1 LNPALTKGTTMISGK
16 YDFIQ
21 QERVI
26 YGRPA
31 ADALS
36 QIAEE
41 LGARRLFVVASKTL
55 NRRTDVITSL
65 RTSLGDRVVGVY
77 DETEEHSPR
86 ASVLETARAIEA
98 SQADLIITVGGGSP
112 IDTVKVAQIVLAENI
127 KTIDQLGEYRV
138 TMNPDGSWKIPP
150 CKPSPV
156 RQIIVPTTLSAAE
169 FSNIG
174 GCTDRA
180 RQVKDLYV
188 GKFICAQM
196 VVLDPALTVHTP
208 EWLWLSTGIRAVDHA
223 VESICSRTPNPFVA
237 ATCAE
242 GLRMLRESLP
252 ANRAMPADLDMR
264 LQSQLGVWLASTGM
278 GRVEWGAS
286 HGIGHQLGAVAGV
299 AHGHT
304 SCVMLPSVMRFN
316 RDAVEG
322 PLRRIAQAFDQPQ
335 ADAADLVQD
344 LIRSLGLPTT
354 LREVKVEREQF
365 DRIAAS
371 AMQSPMVLANPRP
384 ISHPDQVKEIIDM
397 AF

>member
-1 LNPALTKGTTMISGK
+1 MISGK

-384 ISHPDQVKEIIDM
+384 ISHPDQVKEILDM

>member
-1 LNPALTKGTTMISGK
+1 MISGK

-65 RTSLGDRVVGVY
+65 RTRLGDRVVGVY
-77 DETEEHSPR
+77 DDTEEHSPL

-98 SQADLIITVGGGSP
+98 AQADLIITVGGGSP

-127 KTIDQLGEYRV
+127 RTIEQLSEYRV

-242 GLRMLRESLP
+242 GLKMLRDSLP
-252 ANRAMPADLDMR
+252 ANRSAPADLDMR

-316 RDAVEG
+316 RDAVAA
-322 PLRRIAQAFDQPQ
+322 PLRRIAEAFGEPQ
-335 ADAADLVQD
+335 ADAADLVQG
-344 LIRSLGLPTT
+344 LIRNLGLPTT

-384 ISHPDQVKEIIDM
+384 ITHPDQIKQILDM

>member
-1 LNPALTKGTTMISGK
+1 MISGK

-21 QERVI
+21 QERII

-31 ADALS
+31 ADALT

-65 RTSLGDRVVGVY
+65 CARLGDRVVGVY
-77 DETEEHSPR
+77 DETVEHSPQ

-98 SQADLIITVGGGSP
+98 AQADLIITVGGGSP

-127 KTIDQLGEYRV
+127 RTIEQLGEYRV

-252 ANRAMPADLDMR
+252 ANRGTPADLAMR

-316 RDAVEG
+316 RDAVQA
-322 PLRRIAQAFDQPQ
+322 PLLRIAEAFGQPQ
-335 ADAADLVQD
+335 ADAADLVQG

-384 ISHPDQVKEIIDM
+384 ISHPDQVREILDM

>member
-1 LNPALTKGTTMISGK
+1 
-16 YDFIQ
+16 
-21 QERVI
+21 
-26 YGRPA
+26 
-31 ADALS
+31 
-36 QIAEE
+36 
-41 LGARRLFVVASKTL
+41 
-55 NRRTDVITSL
+55 
-65 RTSLGDRVVGVY
+65 
-77 DETEEHSPR
+77 
-86 ASVLETARAIEA
+86 
-98 SQADLIITVGGGSP
+98 
-112 IDTVKVAQIVLAENI
+112 VKVAQIVLAENI
-127 KTIDQLGEYRV
+127 RTIEQLGEYRV

-242 GLRMLRESLP
+242 GLKMLRDSLP
-252 ANRAMPADLDMR
+252 ANRAAPADLDMR

-316 RDAVEG
+316 RDAAAA
-322 PLRRIAQAFDQPQ
+322 PLRRIAEAFGEPQ
-335 ADAADLVQD
+335 ADAADLVQG
-344 LIRSLGLPTT
+344 LIRNLGLPTT
-354 LREVKVEREQF
+354 LREVKVGREQF

-384 ISHPDQVKEIIDM
+384 ITHADQVKEILDM